1 MELGGLFKEFTEV
14 FSSLKNNIS
23 DIYSKLKLL
32 STSLAETNIKID
44 DNLEQNKKE
53 LSIIRENLNTNNK
66 LVSKDIADIKDIIN
80 NNNKSTLVEIEDIKE
95 KSNNLNKIVL
105 KELSDIKK
113 EYNLHFSAK
122 EEDIKLLKNDIKEL
136 KQSINKNNNEFIL
149 YKTTTDNYIKDIEKL
164 LSNNL
169 DEKLKTLVVKHS
181 ELYNDFSSIKEK
193 IKSLEES
200 FIHTIKIEKSNS
212 QELSNYKNQ
221 IAEDITSIKE
231 IISKTTIRK
240 KDLLKSLQE
249 DGNIDLLY
257 NLKLT
262 PRVLP
267 KTVVNGLLIID
278 AKDGK
283 LKYGYNDKWKIV

>member
-1 MELGGLFKEFTEV
+1 MELGGLFKEFTDV
-14 FSSLKNNIS
+14 FSSLKNSIS
-23 DIYSKLKLL
+23 DIYSKIKLL
-32 STSLAETNIKID
+32 STSIVEINVKID
-44 DNLEQNKKE
+44 KTIELDNKE
-53 LSIIRENLNTNNK
+53 FSNVKDNISINNK
-66 LVSKDIADIKDIIN
+66 QLSKDIN
-80 NNNKSTLVEIEDIKE
+80 
-95 KSNNLNKIVL
+95 
-105 KELSDIKK
+105 DIKK
-113 EYNLHFSAK
+113 DFNLSFSSK
-122 EEDIKLLKNDIKEL
+122 DEEIKLLKAELREL
-136 KQSINKNNNEFIL
+136 KQIIIKNNNDFIS
-149 YKTTTDNYIKDIEKL
+149 YKSDVDSSIKSIEKL

-193 IKSLEES
+193 IKSLEDS

>member
-14 FSSLKNNIS
+14 FSGLKNSVN
-23 DIYSKLKLL
+23 DIYAKIKLL
-32 STSLAETNIKID
+32 STSLVETNSKID
-44 DNLEQNKKE
+44 NIFEQDKKE
-53 LSIIRENLNTNNK
+53 LSAIRDNINNNNK
-66 LVSKDIADIKDIIN
+66 LVGKDVVEIKDVVN
-80 NNNKSTLVEIEDIKE
+80 NNNKSTLAEIEDIKE

-122 EEDIKLLKNDIKEL
+122 EEEIKLLKNDIKEL
-136 KQSINKNNNEFIL
+136 KQSIVKNNNEFIL
-149 YKTTTDNYIKDIEKL
+149 YKTTTDSYIKDIEKL
-164 LSNNL
+164 LSNNV
-169 DEKLKTLVVKHS
+169 D
-181 ELYNDFSSIKEK
+181 EK
-193 IKSLEES
+193 IKSLM
-200 FIHTIKIEKSNS
+200 IKNSEFLNNLNSIKSNISSIEEQINFSLKQSKTNS
-212 QELSNYKNQ
+212 Q
-221 IAEDITSIKE
+221 DIINFKSQVTENINSIKE
-231 IISKTTIRK
+231 LITSTTIRK

-267 KTVVNGLLIID
+267 KTVMNGLLIID